1 MKRLAIM
8 AAIVAAML
16 FPTTAVAYDR
26 DDWPYAWRECPTV
39 SRSGVTYVLV
49 DDPEYGDFASVVA
62 VSAKKKVVTIPFAVW
77 EGGKRYEVGSICD
90 GTLSGCPKLRDVY
103 LLAKL
108 QECTDMTLLEGD
120 ERDVTIHVYTTDDYD
135 WLTRDGNTS
144 RVVAEY

>member
-1 MKRLAIM
+1 MKRPAIM

-26 DDWPYAWRECPTV
+26 NDWPYAWRECPTV

-49 DDPEYGDFASVVA
+49 DDPVYGSFASVVD
-62 VSAKKKVVTIPFAVW
+62 VSTTKKVVTIPFAVW
-77 EGGKRYEVGSICD
+77 EGGKRYEVGSVCE
-90 GTLSGCPKLRDVY
+90 GTLSECPKLRDVY
-103 LLAKL
+103 LLAEL

-120 ERDVTIHVYTTDDYD
+120 ERDVTIHVYTTEDYD